1 MLLGGGVPLFCAPSV
16 VISCVRGPRLAG
28 TAGVITGG
36 TTAGN
41 AGGAAAGTTTGT
53 IAGNA
58 AATAAGTTS
67 GTTRQSTMRMSYG
80 SRFMLAAAAEAVM
93 FCPLGNSSSWTPSGS
108 L

>member
-16 VISCVRGPRLAG
+16 VISCVRGSRLAG
-28 TAGVITGG
+28 TAGVIIGG
-36 TTAGN
+36 TT

-80 SRFMLAAAAEAVM
+80 SRFMLAVAAEAVM
-93 FCPLGNSSSWTPSGS
+93 FCPLGNSNSWTPSGS